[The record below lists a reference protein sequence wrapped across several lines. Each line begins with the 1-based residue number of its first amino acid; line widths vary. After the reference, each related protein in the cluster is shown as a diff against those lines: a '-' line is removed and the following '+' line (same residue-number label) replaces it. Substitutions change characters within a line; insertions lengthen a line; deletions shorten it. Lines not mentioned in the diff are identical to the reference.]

1 MQPDLPRAVPRA
13 LRGSA
18 YASFAYAAL
27 QMWFLP
33 AFEPAS
39 LLRVGLSLA
48 VAVLIWRG
56 SRMAAGV
63 AAAYGAWRLAL
74 LIVALVRVLNGT
86 AVEMVNGPAFVVAQV
101 VALPFAI
108 FWVRGGMAVLR
119 ERRT

>member
-1 MQPDLPRAVPRA
+1 
-13 LRGSA
+13 
-18 YASFAYAAL
+18 
-27 QMWFLP
+27 MWFLP